1 MKNNLIL
8 LVTIISAFSINCLA
22 QKSNV
27 PKSEK
32 KITETYHV
40 EENIN
45 MTFGGHTT
53 NYIVSDK
60 KLVNTYD
67 LGPNNTRVVTQ
78 IIGEEAKEP
87 INLPPPP
94 LIKDTLKPVLVSNK
108 IKTKNISID
117 NKDLK
122 VNLTKSNGYAYVN
135 MVKTYEKV
143 AEKGYKS
150 IEIFKK
156 ISNDFYFNDQLE
168 KAAKWYGE
176 LFAMTTD
183 LDSEYYYRYAH
194 SLKSIG
200 NTEKANEMMEK
211 FNQLSE
217 KENK

>member
-1 MKNNLIL
+1 MKNIYLF
-8 LVTIISAFSINCLA
+8 VTIICVFSINSLA
-22 QKSNV
+22 QTNNDSKSNKKTT
-27 PKSEK
+27 KS
-32 KITETYHV
+32 YHV

-45 MTFGGHTT
+45 MTFGGYTT
-53 NYIVSDK
+53 NYIVSDIR
-60 KLVNTYD
+60 LVSTND
-67 LGPNNTRVVTQ
+67 LGPNNTRVVKLT
-78 IIGEEAKEP
+78 IGEETH
-87 INLPPPP
+87 P
-94 LIKDTLKPVLVSNK
+94 LIDIPKPIKDTLKPALYSNN
-108 IKTKNISID
+108 INTKNISID

-122 VNLTKSNGYAYVN
+122 VNFKKSNGYANVN
-135 MVKTYEKV
+135 MIKTYEKV

-156 ISNDFYFNDQLE
+156 ISNDFYFNDQLD

>member
-1 MKNNLIL
+1 MKNIYLF
-8 LVTIISAFSINCLA
+8 VTIICVFSINSLA
-22 QKSNV
+22 QTNNDSKSNKKTT
-27 PKSEK
+27 KS
-32 KITETYHV
+32 YHV

-45 MTFGGHTT
+45 MTFGGYTT
-53 NYIVSDK
+53 NYIVSDI
-60 KLVNTYD
+60 KLVSTND
-67 LGPNNTRVVTQ
+67 LGPNNTRVVRLT
-78 IIGEEAKEP
+78 IGEETQ
-87 INLPPPP
+87 P
-94 LIKDTLKPVLVSNK
+94 LIDIPKPIKDTLKPALYSNN
-108 IKTKNISID
+108 INTKNISID

-122 VNLTKSNGYAYVN
+122 VNFKKSNGYANVN
-135 MVKTYEKV
+135 MIKTYEKV

-156 ISNDFYFNDQLE
+156 ISNDFYFNDQLD

>member
-1 MKNNLIL
+1 MKNIYLF
-8 LVTIISAFSINCLA
+8 VTIICVFSINSLA
-22 QKSNV
+22 QTNNDSKSNKKTT
-27 PKSEK
+27 KS
-32 KITETYHV
+32 YHV
-40 EENIN
+40 VENIN
-45 MTFGGHTT
+45 MTFGGYTT
-53 NYIVSDK
+53 NYIVSDI
-60 KLVNTYD
+60 KLVSTND
-67 LGPNNTRVVTQ
+67 LGPNNTRVVTLT
-78 IIGEEAKEP
+78 IGEEIQP
-87 INLPPPP
+87 LINIPKP
-94 LIKDTLKPVLVSNK
+94 IKDTLKPVLVSNK

-122 VNLTKSNGYAYVN
+122 VNLKKSNGYANVN
-135 MVKTYEKV
+135 MIKTYEKV

-156 ISNDFYFNDQLE
+156 ISNDFYFNDQLD